1 MTQTLPIYVLEE
13 HHQAFEV
20 WFNSFEAES
29 CFNGRMLIHI
39 DEHAD
44 FGVPFLRMPIPEHN
58 EIDKLHDFVYKNLTI
73 GTFILPA
80 IANGYFQ
87 YLEWLKPSDLSVEN
101 SSLYFINKLTEY
113 PFVTKAKEFSPEST
127 VLEYRKVEWS
137 TVPNINNNY
146 IIDICLDAF
155 ACHKLPICNDFIL
168 EISKEQFD
176 YLNSDKLNP
185 WFFRYGARIELN
197 EKFGRYYF
205 SLIDPWSR
213 DAMVSS
219 DEYFNLSMHN
229 LKKFREY
236 IFLLPN
242 NPEMI
247 TVCKSFK
254 SGYTPKIVGNE
265 LLNCVLDILSER
277 FPSSYVV

>member
-1 MTQTLPIYVLEE
+1 MTQRVPIYVIEE

-20 WFNSFEAES
+20 WFNEFEAES
-29 CFNGRMLIHI
+29 CYNGRTLIHI

-44 FGVPFLRMPIPEHN
+44 FGVPFLRMPIPGHN

-87 YLEWLKPSDLSVEN
+87 FLEWLKPSDLSVEDA
-101 SSLYFINKLTEY
+101 SLYFINKLTEY
-113 PFVTKAKEFSPEST
+113 PFLTKDKEFSPEST
-127 VLEYRKVEWS
+127 FLEYRKVGWS
-137 TVPNINNNY
+137 TVPNINGNY
-146 IIDICLDAF
+146 MIDICLDAF
-155 ACHKLPICNDFIL
+155 ACHELPICNDFIL

-176 YLNSDKLNP
+176 YLNNHKLNP

-213 DAMVSS
+213 GAIASP
-219 DEYFNLSMHN
+219 DEYLNLSIHN
-229 LKKFREY
+229 LEKFREY
-236 IFLLPN
+236 IWLLPN
-242 NPEMI
+242 KPEII
-247 TVCKSFK
+247 TICKSFR
-254 SGYTPKIVGNE
+254 SGYTPKTIGNQV
-265 LLNCVLDILSER
+265 LNSVLDILFKR
-277 FPSSYVV
+277 FPGGCLI